1 MAETPEVARPGPVA
15 NRERRQEI
23 LDAAGRSFRRR
34 GFARTTMN
42 TIGKD
47 VGVAAAA
54 LYWYFPSK
62 EVILSEY
69 LEGMLRA
76 FVDAVESTLAQL
88 PEDTPIGEKLRTA
101 LETHIRYHQSGRS
114 SRIASTPR
122 RNPASRCQ
130 VHCDSVSSSSSAS
143 SWISTVAWCQ
153 KAYASVSS
161 IASRSRRQP
170 SRSSPSPNT
179 PRPGTT
185 PRVNS
190 ASMSLHGSMAILPS
204 AWCHEGVE
212 RTLYRARPE
221 AVSLMSTDAR
231 VVPLGPSP
239 WVLVEDMNDLT

>member
-15 NRERRQEI
+15 NRKRRQEI

-101 LETHIRYHQSGRS
+101 LETHIRYHQSR
-114 SRIASTPR
+114 PEF
-122 RNPASRCQ
+122 Q
-130 VHCDSVSSSSSAS
+130 DSVHTSA
-143 SWISTVAWCQ
+143 
-153 KAYASVSS
+153 
-161 IASRSRRQP
+161 QP
-170 SRSSPSPNT
+170 RES
-179 PRPGTT
+179 
-185 PRVNS
+185 
-190 ASMSLHGSMAILPS
+190 LPS
-204 AWCHEGVE
+204 ALRQRVIQFERQFLDIYRGLVSEGIRVGQFDRLPVTPTAFAVIALAQHAATWYDPE
-212 RTLYRARPE
+212 GELSVDELARLYGDL
-221 AVSLMSTDAR
+221 AVRMVSRRS
-231 VVPLGPSP
+231 
-239 WVLVEDMNDLT
+239 